1 MPSAV
6 AVANTTLAQTFKNH
20 VVVGPTNKKYTP
32 ATKKLPESL
41 VLSARNVEKQEFDP
55 ARHLNIIPPKKILR
69 MADIGLEGVGISDT
83 AVSEPFSLWTE
94 DAVKQMRAEIFS
106 EAMLENC
113 QVSSSF
119 ASNMVRG
126 YNATLAPF
134 IHNAYYC
141 PELLEAVSAIAGI
154 DLVPAFD
161 YEIGH
166 CNISFNEK
174 KPTQAELEKM
184 SEDGDSE
191 AFAWHR
197 DSFPFV
203 CVTMLSDCRDMI
215 GGETVIRTGDGS
227 TMKTRGPTMGTA
239 VVMQGRYI
247 EHMALKS
254 FGGGERISIITPFR
268 PKSPFVRDDTV
279 LTTVRC
285 ISRQN
290 ELYHDY
296 AEYRM
301 RNLKARVDRQLEL
314 IQKGRRQG
322 GRFDIEGARAWLSE
336 QQEYIESMLTEMF
349 DYEN

>member
-6 AVANTTLAQTFKNH
+6 AVAPTATTPVPKKH

-41 VLSARNVEKQEFDP
+41 VLLARNVEKQEFDP

-126 YNATLAPF
+126 YNAKLAPF
-134 IHNAYYC
+134 IHKAYHS

-154 DLVPAFD
+154 DLVPVFD
-161 YEIGH
+161 YEVGH

-174 KPTQAELEKM
+174 KPTKAELEKM
-184 SEDGDSE
+184 GENGDSE
-191 AFAWHR
+191 AFSWHR

-203 CVTMLSDCRDMI
+203 CVTMLSDCRDMV
-215 GGETVIRTGDGS
+215 GGETVIRTGDGR
-227 TMKTRGPTMGTA
+227 TMKTRGPTM
-239 VVMQGRYI
+239 GRYI

-268 PKSPFVRDDTV
+268 PKSPFARDDTV
-279 LTTVRC
+279 LTTVRG
-285 ISRQN
+285 ISRQDP
-290 ELYHDY
+290 LYHDY

-314 IQKGRRQG
+314 IQKGRSQG
-322 GRFDIEGARAWLSE
+322 GRFDVEGARAWLSE

>member
-1 MPSAV
+1 MAPSVDIAHTV
-6 AVANTTLAQTFKNH
+6 PTPALKKP

-94 DAVKQMRAEIFS
+94 EAVKQMRAEIFS

-126 YNATLAPF
+126 YNAKLAPF
-134 IHNAYYC
+134 IHKAYYS
-141 PELLEAVSAIAGI
+141 PEVLEIVSAIAGI
-154 DLVPAFD
+154 DLIPAFD

-184 SEDGDSE
+184 GEGGDSE

-203 CVTMLSDCRDMI
+203 CVTMLSDCRDMV
-215 GGETVIRTGDGS
+215 GGETVIRTGDGR
-227 TMKTRGPTMGTA
+227 TMKTRGPTM
-239 VVMQGRYI
+239 GRYI

-268 PKSPFVRDDTV
+268 PRSPFVRDDTV
-279 LTTVRC
+279 LTTVRP
-285 ISRQN
+285 ISRQDL
-290 ELYHDY
+290 LYHDY

-301 RNLKARVDRQLEL
+301 RNLKARVDQQLEL
-314 IQKGRRQG
+314 IQKDRSQG
-322 GRFDIEGARAWLSE
+322 GHFNIQGARSWLRE